1 MTTPIHRPKTRLGPT
16 LGCDLAHS
24 VLAPPHA
31 PTGLT
36 PVPPYVSLPVS
47 AAMYPTA
54 AITPI
59 AHSVPQPPPLL
70 QQQQREGEGAA
81 TSPGRQ
87 PRPLTAPLHLQDR
100 LASGNC
106 SA

>member
-1 MTTPIHRPKTRLGPT
+1 
-16 LGCDLAHS
+16 
-24 VLAPPHA
+24 
-31 PTGLT
+31 
-36 PVPPYVSLPVS
+36 
-47 AAMYPTA
+47 MYPTA

-87 PRPLTAPLHLQDR
+87 PRPLTSPLHLQDPR
-100 LASGNC
+100 LGLASGNR
-106 SA
+106 SAWGPDRPGFKPRRSPWVLGGATDSSSLSLSLLLRKVGMGLVPTQ

>member
-1 MTTPIHRPKTRLGPT
+1 
-16 LGCDLAHS
+16 
-24 VLAPPHA
+24 
-31 PTGLT
+31 
-36 PVPPYVSLPVS
+36 
-47 AAMYPTA
+47 MYPTA

-87 PRPLTAPLHLQDR
+87 PRPLTAPLHLQDLLPGLVWPQGTVRSEVRRDVRSVPGITWVFGRQLSLR
-100 LASGNC
+100 LLLRKVGTGLVPTP
-106 SA
+106 